1 MGARMK
7 LFPHARMAAPTPA
20 VEPRTEKLH
29 LDAEPFTFYEL
40 GEGFALFQQPQKAGI
55 ITIGPRVPVSCM
67 FEVYW
72 LTRNGD
78 KIGHYFVSQFQTV
91 NHGAYVV
98 TFLNNGVGKATLV
111 EVLLKTDTLV
121 IYNYPNRGTLIV
133 CPVLTDDLLTIFQE
147 Q

>member
-7 LFPHARMAAPTPA
+7 LFPHARHSATPVPA
-20 VEPRTEKLH
+20 DLRTERLYI
-29 LDAEPFTFYEL
+29 DAEPFTFYEL
-40 GEGFALFQQPQKAGI
+40 GEGFALFNEPQKAGNLSV
-55 ITIGPRVPVSCM
+55 GPRIPVSCM

-72 LTRNGD
+72 LTRNGQ

-111 EVLLKTDTLV
+111 EVLLKTETLV

-133 CPVLTDDLLTIFQE
+133 CPVLSEDLQTVFEE